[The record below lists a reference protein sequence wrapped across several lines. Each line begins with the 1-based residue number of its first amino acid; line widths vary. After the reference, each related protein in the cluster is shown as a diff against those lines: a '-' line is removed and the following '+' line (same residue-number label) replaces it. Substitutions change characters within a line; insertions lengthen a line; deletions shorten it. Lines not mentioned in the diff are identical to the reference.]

1 MTRRAI
7 LDLKGL
13 SRHSYHSGNPRSTI
27 RNADNELIPS
37 AAHAVHQFIEH
48 YLKPIIFEHGIAPID
63 IVVAKEGKDNN
74 ARRRAIFPEY
84 KTKVRPEDADTVQTD
99 ERNKAMDL
107 IERLMLGLGSIIIE
121 TPYCEADDTIAYVV
135 ERTEGEKLVFTVDYD
150 LLQLHREGVTIIV
163 PTKEVE
169 GQLVVKT
176 DFKGM
181 SFVNDPD
188 DAAITVVDPFMVV
201 LYKAICGDNSDGFKG
216 IVGMGEAKV
225 FELLR
230 KYGLDGMQELCDW
243 AQRGD
248 FSELEAAVKEAP
260 CKLLQKILDNRDDF
274 RKCYW
279 LAKLHPEWC
288 ETSFQ
293 NKLIKPKYRKRV
305 PTRRIVEEVLE
316 ACGIKFFMQDLD
328 PVLPY
333 QWLEDANSWSGSYEQ
348 WFESMQASPIVAFD
362 YETWDTVKHQ
372 PFQEARKG
380 GYVDMLNSELTGA
393 SFCFGLN
400 LQHSFYLPVNHRD
413 TANVQMEEIHAILM
427 HLREN
432 RIQTVAHNAAFECT
446 VSMQNFDFSFY
457 PEQLPHDTL
466 IMASHVDENM
476 EGGLKKLSKS
486 MLNYDQINYSDV
498 VPSGGDM
505 RDVSGEEVLAYGAD
519 DSVVSAHLWVLFS
532 FILECERT
540 AKFAKEIE
548 PFFTQALLIPFI
560 KGVPINYGRLAELKE
575 EDDNLF
581 DESEAE
587 VRKLLTEHC
596 GSINEEGFKIIW
608 PEISDFLFATMR
620 SKGKMSD
627 TEIREALKEKQ
638 QEIYER
644 CRYVPYAAPE
654 IPRNKASVSKAAQSI
669 GLPPVRSLKAAK
681 LRDYYDNL
689 MLQVQARG
697 VKPSAAQLEF
707 LQLLLDAAPSLE
719 EATKLAAAFEAGKD
733 AQQYLVFEN
742 RPFPEAAA
750 LFQYIENI
758 YALDQDLWQGDE
770 LNVGS
775 SLQMGLLFYGK
786 MGLPILIR
794 NEMKNEEGVRS
805 RFDLEGAPST
815 NEIAIKTWLAEMQED
830 DWRYQVLE
838 LILKLRGV
846 RTRRQLYY
854 VPYPKWKSP
863 IDGMI
868 HPGLRNCGTTTRRP
882 SGSSPNIL
890 QVSKIKD
897 DGKMRSTFMPHT
909 KAIIW
914 RKAA

>member
-27 RNADNELIPS
+27 RNADNALIPS
-37 AAHAVHQFIEH
+37 AAHAVYQFIEH

-63 IVVAKEGKDNN
+63 IVVVKEGKENN
-74 ARRRAIFPEY
+74 SRRRAIFPEY

-107 IERLMLGLGSIIIE
+107 IERLMLGLGCIVME
-121 TPYCEADDTIAYVV
+121 TPFCEADDTIAYVV
-135 ERTEGEKLVFTVDYD
+135 ERTEGEKLIFTVDYD
-150 LLQLHREGVTIIV
+150 LLQLHREGVQIYV
-163 PTKEVE
+163 PTREVE
-169 GQLVVKT
+169 GQLTIKT

-181 SFVNDPD
+181 SFVGDPD
-188 DAAITVVDPFMVV
+188 DLSVTVVDPFMVV
-201 LYKAICGDNSDGFKG
+201 LWKAIVGDTSDGFKG
-216 IVGMGEAKV
+216 VPGMGEGKIGPLI
-225 FELLR
+225 E
-230 KYGLDGMQELCDW
+230 KYGLDGMQELCSW
-243 AQRGD
+243 AQSGD
-248 FSELEAAVKEAP
+248 FSELEAALQAEP
-260 CKLLQKILDNRDDF
+260 CKLLQKLLDNKDEF

-288 ETSFQ
+288 EQEFRGV
-293 NKLIKPKYRKRV
+293 LVKPKYTKRV
-305 PTRRIVEEVLE
+305 PTRRIVDEVLE
-316 ACGIKFFMQDLD
+316 QCGIGFIAKDLD

-333 QWLEDANSWSGSYEQ
+333 QWLEDANSWPTSYEQ
-348 WFESMQASPIVAFD
+348 WLEAMQASPIVAFD

-380 GYVDMLNSELTGA
+380 GYVDMLNSEITGA
-393 SFCFGLN
+393 SFCFGHN

-413 TANVQMEEIHAILM
+413 TANVKLEEVHAILM

-432 RIQTVAHNAAFECT
+432 RIQAVAHNVPFECT
-446 VSMQNFDFSFY
+446 VSMQNFDFSFN

-466 IMASHVDENM
+466 IMASHVNENE

-486 MLNYDQINYSDV
+486 HLNYDQINYSQV

-519 DSVVSAHLWVLFS
+519 DSVVSAHLWVKFS

-540 AKFAKEIE
+540 AQFAKEIE
-548 PFFTQALLIPFI
+548 PFFAQALLIPFI

-581 DESEAE
+581 MESEAE

-596 GSINEEGFKIIW
+596 SEVNEEGFKIIW
-608 PEISDFLFATMR
+608 PEISDFLFATLK
-620 SKGKMSD
+620 SKSRNQD
-627 TEIREALKEKQ
+627 EIRETLTLKKA
-638 QEIYER
+638 EIYER
-644 CRYVPYAAPE
+644 CQYIPYAAPVIE
-654 IPRNKASVSKAAQSI
+654 RNKASVSKAAQSI
-669 GLPPVRSLKAAK
+669 GLPPIRSLKAQK

-689 MLQVQARG
+689 MIQVEARG
-697 VKPSAAQLEF
+697 VEPSGAQLEF
-707 LQLLLDAAPSLE
+707 LQLIVGCADGLE
-719 EATKLAAAFEAGKD
+719 TYVKTTE
-733 AQQYLVFEN
+733 VFKVE
-742 RPFPEAAA
+742 PEGFPGAEA
-750 LFQYIENI
+750 LFQYIEI
-758 YALDQDLWQGDE
+758 FYSLDQDLWQGDE

-838 LILKLRGV
+838 LILKLRAV

-868 HPGLRNCGTTTRRP
+868 HPGLRNCGTITRRP

-897 DGKMRSTFMPHT
+897 DGKMRATFMPHRR
-909 KAIIW
+909 AIIW
-914 RKAA
+914 EKAA